1 MPWRNGDYPP
11 SYKNLPKPVKDKAI
25 QIANAL
31 LEDKHMEE
39 GVVLKTRKNGL
50 RSMKATNN
58 REAKSKPSLQ
68 IKFSFLTLV

>member
-11 SYKNLPKPVKDKAI
+11 SYKNLPKPIKDKAI

-39 GVVLKTRKNGL
+39 GAGVKNAKEWFK
-50 RSMKATNN
+50 SMKATNN